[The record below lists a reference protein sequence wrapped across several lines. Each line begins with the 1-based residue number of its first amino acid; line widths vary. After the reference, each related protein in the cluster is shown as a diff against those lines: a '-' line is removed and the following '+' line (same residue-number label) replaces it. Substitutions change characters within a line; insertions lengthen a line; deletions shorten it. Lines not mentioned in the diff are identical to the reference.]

1 MVPTTEERLRML
13 AVKPF
18 LFPREACELF
28 SIGINRMDR
37 MLAAPDCPF
46 LLRMGD
52 RRMVNREKLAEY
64 LNNVKQI

>member
-1 MVPTTEERLRML
+1 M
-13 AVKPF
+13 
-18 LFPREACELF
+18 
-28 SIGINRMDR
+28 NRMGR

-52 RRMVNREKLAEY
+52 KRMVNREKLAEY